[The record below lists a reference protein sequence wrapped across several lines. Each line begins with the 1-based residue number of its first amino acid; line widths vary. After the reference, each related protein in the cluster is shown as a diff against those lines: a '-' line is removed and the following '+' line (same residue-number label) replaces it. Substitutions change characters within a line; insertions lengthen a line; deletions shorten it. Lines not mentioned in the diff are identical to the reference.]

1 MSRIGKLPVNVP
13 SAVEVQLNGVNL
25 KVKGPKGEM
34 QREFH
39 ENMKIEKEDA
49 VIKVLRPNDE
59 PKNKALHGLT
69 RTLIN
74 NMILGV
80 SEGFSKTL
88 AVVGVGYKVELKG
101 KNLLLQLGY
110 SHPINY
116 PAPNGIQ
123 FEVDS
128 KQNLIVVKGVDKEK
142 VGQVSA
148 EIRSLRPPEPYKGKG
163 VQYQNERI
171 RRKAGKAA
179 VGGK

>member
-1 MSRIGKLPVNVP
+1 MSRIGKLPITIP
-13 SAVEVQLNGVNL
+13 SAVDIQINGANL
-25 KVKGPKGEM
+25 KIKGPKGEL

-39 ENMKIEKEDA
+39 PEMKIEKEDNVVK
-49 VIKVLRPNDE
+49 VIRPNDE
-59 PKNKALHGLT
+59 AKNKALHGLT

-74 NMILGV
+74 NMVVGV

-88 AVVGVGYKVELKG
+88 AVIGVGYKVELKG
-101 KNLLLQLGY
+101 KGLLLQLGY

-116 PAPNGIQ
+116 PAPSGIQ
-123 FEVDS
+123 FEVDG
-128 KQNLIVVKGVDKEK
+128 KQNLIVIKGVDKEK

>member
-13 SAVEVQLNGVNL
+13 NAVEVQLNGVNL

-39 ENMKIEKEDA
+39 PNMTIEKDDG
-49 VIKVLRPNDE
+49 ILKVLRPNDE

-74 NMILGV
+74 NMVLGV

-88 AVVGVGYKVELKG
+88 AVIGVGYKVELKG
-101 KNLLLQLGY
+101 KDLLLQLGY

-116 PAPNGIQ
+116 PAPDGIQ

-128 KQNLIVVKGVDKEK
+128 KQNLISVKGVDKEK

-148 EIRSLRPPEPYKGKG
+148 EIRGLRPPEPYKGKG
-163 VQYQNERI
+163 VQYQNEKI

>member
-1 MSRIGKLPVNVP
+1 MSRIGKLPINVP
-13 SAVEVQLNGVNL
+13 NAVEVKLNGANL
-25 KVKGPKGEM
+25 KIKGPKGEL
-34 QREFH
+34 QRDFH
-39 ENMKIEKEDA
+39 PSMKIEKNDA

-88 AVVGVGYKVELKG
+88 SVIGVGYKVELKG
-101 KNLLLQLGY
+101 KDLLLQLGY
-110 SHPINY
+110 SHPIKY
-116 PAPNGIQ
+116 PAPGGIQ

-128 KQNLIVVKGVDKEK
+128 KQNLIVVKGVDKQM

>member
-1 MSRIGKLPVNVP
+1 MSRIGKLPINVP
-13 SAVEVQLNGVNL
+13 SAVEVQLNGASL
-25 KVKGPKGEM
+25 KIKGPKGEL

-39 ENMKIEKEDA
+39 PSMKIEKDDA
-49 VIKVLRPNDE
+49 VLKVLRPNDE

-74 NMILGV
+74 NMVLGV

-88 AVVGVGYKVELKG
+88 SVIGVGYKAELKG
-101 KNLLLQLGY
+101 KDLLLQLGY
-110 SHPINY
+110 SHPVKY
-116 PAPNGIQ
+116 PAPSGIQ

-128 KQNLIVVKGVDKEK
+128 KQNLIVVKGVDKQK

-163 VQYQNERI
+163 VQYLNEKI

>member
-1 MSRIGKLPVNVP
+1 MSRIGKLPINVP
-13 SAVEVQLNGVNL
+13 SAVEVQLNGASL
-25 KVKGPKGEM
+25 KVKGPKGEL

-39 ENMKIEKEDA
+39 ESMKIQKDDA
-49 VIKVLRPNDE
+49 IIKVLRPNDE

-88 AVVGVGYKVELKG
+88 AVIGVGYKVELKG
-101 KNLLLQLGY
+101 KDLLLQLGY
-110 SHPINY
+110 SHPVKY
-116 PAPNGIQ
+116 PAPAGIQ

-128 KQNLIVVKGVDKEK
+128 KQNLIVVRGVDKQK